1 MPAQHYQ
8 PGSSSKSLSD
18 TSEVQDTTDHL
29 IETKAQPKPKRR
41 KLSKEAARVRKD
53 KVGEKENVAEADRED
68 DPEESDHEINVNIPI
83 SDTTNVKIR
92 VKPLDNRELKS
103 QRIHVRVNQKAP
115 SSDKKRKSGSRHLV
129 YGSKSLVAHHLRK
142 TRPPL
147 FSRKLA
153 TPKLDRKNVIERVVT
168 EVRRERLAKGE
179 VEEVGGGQKP
189 DLDFNLA
196 AQKVLREKRT
206 KNAQFR
212 KMMEKL

>member
-1 MPAQHYQ
+1 MPAQPLR
-8 PGSSSKSLSD
+8 PGSSSKSLSE

-29 IETKAQPKPKRR
+29 VETKAQPKPKRR
-41 KLSKEAARVRKD
+41 KLSKDAARVRKD
-53 KVGEKENVAEADRED
+53 KVGKKENVAVEEDRED
-68 DPEESDHEINVNIPI
+68 NPEESDHEINVNIPI

-115 SSDKKRKSGSRHLV
+115 SSEKKRKAGSRHVV

-153 TPKLDRKNVIERVVT
+153 TPKLDRKNVIERVVS
-168 EVRRERLAKGE
+168 EVRRERMAKEG
-179 VEEVGGGQKP
+179 EEVGGGQKP
-189 DLDFNLA
+189 ELDFKLES
-196 AQKVLREKRT
+196 QKVLREKRT